1 MQYALWHALAV
12 GTLLLVGVPS
22 NAAVIWIHTRKNS
35 RVAKNRFPLIF
46 AGLDL
51 FVLFTALLLHPIN
64 FEAVESGANDFIP
77 FNVCFL
83 FAINGYLMTLLM
95 ATVDKFYAVL
105 FPFKYSSK
113 RSTLF
118 NVASL
123 LSTLGNAAVSVAAE
137 AAVVFTDRHGYA
149 FKYGVAVYNTM
160 YILTFLVINIL
171 YVMIVA
177 KLINS
182 QRKTRSVAPKDA
194 AG

>member
-1 MQYALWHALAV
+1 MQKTLWHALAV

-22 NAAVIWIHTRKNS
+22 NVAVIWIHTRKNS

-51 FVLFTALLLHPIN
+51 FVLCTALLLLPIN
-64 FEAVESGANDFIP
+64 FETMDSGANDFIP

-83 FAINGYLMTLLM
+83 FAINGYMMTLLM

-105 FPFKYSSK
+105 FPFKYSAK

-118 NVASL
+118 KVSAFL
-123 LSTLGNAAVSVAAE
+123 TTAGNAVISVAAE

-149 FKYGVAVYNTM
+149 FKYGVAVYNAV
-160 YILTFLVINIL
+160 YILTFLTINIL
-171 YVMIVA
+171 YIVIVA
-177 KLINS
+177 KLVAS
-182 QRKTRSVAPKDA
+182 QRKTRSVAPGDA

>member
-12 GTLLLVGVPS
+12 GTLLLFGVPS

-35 RVAKNRFPLIF
+35 RVAKNKFPLIF

>member
-12 GTLLLVGVPS
+12 GTLLFFGVPS

-35 RVAKNRFPLIF
+35 RVAKNKFPLIF

-95 ATVDKFYAVL
+95 ATVDKFYAVM
-105 FPFKYSSK
+105 FPFKYGSK
-113 RSTLF
+113 RTTL
-118 NVASL
+118 VKIAVI
-123 LSTLGNAAVSVAAE
+123 LSTVVNAVLTVLVE
-137 AAVVFTDRHGYA
+137 ATITFTDRDGYA
-149 FKYGVAVYNTM
+149 FDFMVTGYNTV
-160 YILTFLVINIL
+160 YGLTFVTTNIL
-171 YVMIVA
+171 YVTIVA
-177 KLINS
+177 KLIYS
-182 QRKTRSVAPKDA
+182 QRKTRSVTPKDA
-194 AG
+194 G

>member
-12 GTLLLVGVPS
+12 GTLLLFGVPS